1 MLHTLKVTITV
12 YVFSMFCYS
21 VWYLLQ
27 YYDVAGL
34 RMPDEWIGSLCYL
47 PHGARVLMF
56 CFFRYYSL
64 PGLYLAEITG
74 PALIHHADY
83 MYGWSVA
90 AIASLFSVAASV
102 ELVKWTRATPGF
114 FSFFKK
120 VNFENYKFLY
130 LVIVVSSLLNG
141 LLVNLTL
148 SIINPLN
155 PIDVITVFRFA
166 VGDFLG
172 AIAVIA
178 TLWVI
183 FRTLIDTRL
192 IIDPRAEDK
201 S

>member
-1 MLHTLKVTITV
+1 MIHAIKVTITV

-21 VWYLLQ
+21 VWYFLQ
-27 YYDVAGL
+27 VLDIAN
-34 RMPDEWIGSLCYL
+34 MNPNDEWVGSLCYL

-74 PALIHHADY
+74 PALINHNDY
-83 MYGWSVA
+83 MEGWSIA
-90 AIASLFSVAASV
+90 AIASLFSVVAAV

-114 FSFFKK
+114 FSFFKE

-130 LVIVVSSLLNG
+130 LVIIVSSLLNG
-141 LLVNLTL
+141 LLVNLIL
-148 SIINPLN
+148 SIINSTSS
-155 PIDVITVFRFA
+155 ISVVTVFRFA

-178 TLWVI
+178 TLWII
-183 FRTLIDTRL
+183 FRTLVDTRL
-192 IIDPRAEDK
+192 IVDQRIED
-201 S
+201 

>member
-1 MLHTLKVTITV
+1 MLHAIKVTITV

-21 VWYLLQ
+21 VWYFLQ
-27 YYDVAGL
+27 VLDIAN
-34 RMPDEWIGSLCYL
+34 MNPNDEWVGSLCYL

-74 PALIHHADY
+74 PALIHHNDY
-83 MYGWSVA
+83 MEGWSIA
-90 AIASLFSVAASV
+90 AVASLFSVVAAV

-114 FSFFKK
+114 FSFFKE

-130 LVIVVSSLLNG
+130 LVIIVSSLLNG
-141 LLVNLTL
+141 LLVNLIL
-148 SIINPLN
+148 SVINSIN
-155 PIDVITVFRFA
+155 SISVITVFRFA

-178 TLWVI
+178 ALWII
-183 FRTLIDTRL
+183 FRTLVDTRL
-192 IIDPRAEDK
+192 IVDPRIEDK
-201 S
+201 